1 MSGIRMPDEQM
12 QPSKADR
19 SGIGLI
25 GCPRG
30 RRAGMDRI
38 SILTAPRNRVALSS
52 PLTQIHPFP
61 NGNGRFSGTAADLLI
76 MHLED
81 KSTLGLINLVD
92 ASVTRR
98 EYIDALQAADNDA
111 LEPLLAFARS

>member
-1 MSGIRMPDEQM
+1 
-12 QPSKADR
+12 
-19 SGIGLI
+19 
-25 GCPRG
+25 
-30 RRAGMDRI
+30 
-38 SILTAPRNRVALSS
+38 
-52 PLTQIHPFP
+52 
-61 NGNGRFSGTAADLLI
+61 

-92 ASVTRR
+92 ASATRR